1 MTHIENVINNTQHDA
16 EFMRFLKELNI
27 REKFFKKVLASE
39 VGKRQEKERVIS
51 KSDYILTAFYWHL
64 DHGTDYWKKI
74 SHYWNLYIGMEVNEK
89 KKLLQSLKSQ
99 L

>member
-27 REKFFKKVLASE
+27 RKKFFKNVFASE
-39 VGKRQEKERVIS
+39 PGRRQEEKKVIS
-51 KSDYILTAFYWHL
+51 KSNYIVSAFYW
-64 DHGTDYWKKI
+64 DYDFDYWGKI
-74 SHYWNLYIGMEVNEK
+74 NDCWNLYIGIGVNSK
-89 KKLLQSLKSQ
+89 KKLLKLLKSQ

>member
-16 EFMRFLKELNI
+16 EFMRFLKELKI
-27 REKFFKKVLASE
+27 RKKFFKKVFASE
-39 VGKRQEKERVIS
+39 SGRRQEEEMVID
-51 KSDYILTAFYWHL
+51 KSNYILSAFYW
-64 DHGTDYWKKI
+64 DYDFDYWGKI
-74 SHYWNLYIGMEVNEK
+74 NEYWILYLSMEVNSK

>member
-1 MTHIENVINNTQHDA
+1 MTHIENVINSTKHDA

-27 REKFFKKVLASE
+27 REKFFKTVLASK
-39 VGKRQEKERVIS
+39 VGMRQETKRVIS
-51 KSDYILTAFYWHL
+51 KSKYISSAFYW
-64 DHGTDYWKKI
+64 DNDTDYWEKI
-74 SHYWNLYIGMEVNEK
+74 SDYWNLYIGMDVNYK